1 MRDRFDALP
10 MPVRVTAV
18 VVFGLI
24 ALVLLLLVYDWLGTN
39 FLDSGGTVG

>member
-18 VVFGLI
+18 VLIGSI
-24 ALVLLLLVYDWLGTN
+24 ALVLLLLFYDWLGTN